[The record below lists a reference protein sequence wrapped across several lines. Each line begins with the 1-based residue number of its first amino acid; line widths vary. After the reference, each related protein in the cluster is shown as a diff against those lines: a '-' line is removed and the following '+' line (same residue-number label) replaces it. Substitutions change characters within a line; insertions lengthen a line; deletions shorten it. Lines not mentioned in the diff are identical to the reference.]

1 MIVQSSFAA
10 TRRGYVE
17 DRPLTYAVVLTAER
31 LQNGVEDVALHRL
44 ESSGA
49 DASEHRKK
57 FHRRE
62 NHVQRVDERPF
73 ARPLVHA
80 LVDEGDDLVY
90 GHLVLQQQLVLRE
103 SEERVF
109 TAATELSCSNECKH
123 SMLRQRMLRG
133 THGERTMRRRM
144 SVIPF

>member
-17 DRPLTYAVVLTAER
+17 DRPLTYAVVLTAEC

-90 GHLVLQQQLVLRE
+90 GHSVLQQQLVLRE
-103 SEERVF
+103 SEERVQ
-109 TAATELSCSNECKH
+109 TLDAATADAARNP
-123 SMLRQRMLRG
+123 RR
-133 THGERTMRRRM
+133 THNAQENVRD
-144 SVIPF
+144 SVLKQVA